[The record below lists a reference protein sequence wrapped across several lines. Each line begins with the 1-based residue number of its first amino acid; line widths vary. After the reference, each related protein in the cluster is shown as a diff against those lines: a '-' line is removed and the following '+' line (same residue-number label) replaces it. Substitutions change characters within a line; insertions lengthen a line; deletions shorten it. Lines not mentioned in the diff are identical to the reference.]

1 MGHVSDILQ
10 GKGPEV
16 LAIEGS
22 ATVYDAIAKMVEGNV
37 GALLVNEAAERIGTL
52 VVTED
57 DEELPPQL
65 EALRLLVGR
74 EPDLY
79 EEFDT
84 L

>member
-1 MGHVSDILQ
+1 MIVRLVLWRLDETTPSFAELRGRLDDIEPLE
-10 GKGPEV
+10 PP
-16 LAIEGS
+16 
-22 ATVYDAIAKMVEGNV
+22 

>member
-1 MGHVSDILQ
+1 MIVRLVLWRLDETTPSFAELRGRLDDIEPLE
-10 GKGPEV
+10 PP
-16 LAIEGS
+16 
-22 ATVYDAIAKMVEGNV
+22 
-37 GALLVNEAAERIGTL
+37 GALLVNEAAERIGAL

>member
-1 MGHVSDILQ
+1 MIVRLVLWRLDETTPSFAELRGRLDDIEPLD
-10 GKGPEV
+10 PP
-16 LAIEGS
+16 
-22 ATVYDAIAKMVEGNV
+22 
-37 GALLVNEAAERIGTL
+37 GALLVNEAAERIGAL

-65 EALRLLVGR
+65 EALRLLIGR

>member
-1 MGHVSDILQ
+1 MIVRL
-10 GKGPEV
+10 V
-16 LAIEGS
+16 LWRLDETTPSFAELRGRL
-22 ATVYDAIAKMVEGNV
+22 DDMEPLEPP